1 MKKRLLSLLL
11 VGASLLPASAQYPL
25 QYIKMQLKGRTSF
38 DMMTELWDA
47 AWIEVPG
54 TQAKEYGVYYFRKD
68 VNLASKPSEFVVYV
82 SGDTRYKLYVNG
94 QLASLGPA
102 RNDSRHWNYETVD
115 LAPYLKA
122 GNNVLAAQVWNEG
135 SFTPVPNAT
144 VHTGFLMMG
153 KGDAKVVNTDE
164 TWKAIQDPAY
174 SPLRQS
180 VPGYYALGAGE
191 SIDFSKTIT
200 DWKNANA
207 DLSQWKDANSF
218 ELGAP
223 HDNSFGTGG
232 LFDHILVPST
242 LPQVERFEK
251 RMQTVRQLSVDGTA
265 SQLVKGQW
273 STVGGVSLSKA
284 WPAQQAKV
292 TIPAGKKVQLL
303 LDQEEL
309 TNGFF
314 QLNFSKGAQAEITIR
329 YAETLYN
336 DRGSH
341 KGNRNEVEGKNF
353 VGRHDKLISSGKDNQ
368 QFTSLDWRT
377 FRYVKLEIN
386 TKEEH
391 LEINDISSLFT
402 GFPFKM
408 NAQLNTDNQEL
419 LKMMEIGW
427 RTARLC
433 AIETYTDCPYYEQLQ
448 YLGDTR
454 IQALVSIYNSG
465 DDTLWKNFLRQSDMS
480 RSAEGVTM
488 GRAPSELPQYI
499 TPYALSY
506 IYSIHDYM
514 RYGKDQ
520 QLVFDLIPGAEQI
533 MHYFSK
539 YQMTDGRIKGLPGW
553 NFSDW
558 VDTEGWQMGVAQV
571 GSDGGGILMDLQLL
585 LALQMMSELENYQGN
600 TFMANKY
607 DQAAA
612 KLKEGIQNAYWDAG
626 KGLYAQT
633 IEKKL
638 FSQHANS
645 LAILTGMVSGE
656 QAKQVAQKMLTDT
669 TLSQCSVYYK
679 FYLHEAL
686 VKAGLGNDY
695 LKWLDIW
702 RENIAQ
708 GLTTWAETSDV
719 DGTRSDCH
727 AWGASPNIEFFRTL
741 LGIDS
746 AAPAFAKVKIE
757 PRLGD
762 IKQIGGSMPHPQ
774 GDIKVS
780 YKKNGNALMAEIE
793 LPTHVSGTLVWADK
807 TYNLHG
813 GKNSIEAK

>member
-1 MKKRLLSLLL
+1 MKRYIITFVL
-11 VGASLLPASAQYPL
+11 AAATLLPALAQFPIEMMRRQL
-25 QYIKMQLKGRTSF
+25 QNRTSF
-38 DMMTELWDA
+38 EMKTDA
-47 AWIEVPG
+47 WNAMWIEVPG
-54 TQAKEYGVYYFRKD
+54 TQPKDYGVYYFRKD
-68 VNLASKPSEFVVYV
+68 VDLNAKPSKFVVYV
-82 SGDTRYKLYVNG
+82 SGDTRYKLFVNG
-94 QLASLGPA
+94 ELASLGPA
-102 RNDSRHWNYETVD
+102 RNDSKHWNYETVD
-115 LAPYLKA
+115 LAPYLKV
-122 GNNVLAAQVWNEG
+122 GKNVFAAQVWNEG
-135 SFTPVPNAT
+135 NFTPVPNAT
-144 VHTGFLMMG
+144 MRSGFLMMG
-153 KGDAKVVNTDE
+153 EGDAKLVNTDE

-174 SPLRQS
+174 TPIRQQ

-191 SIDFSKTIT
+191 QIDMSKTIAN
-200 DWKNANA
+200 WKEADA
-207 DLSQWKDANSF
+207 DLSQWQDAKPY
-218 ELGAP
+218 ELGTP
-223 HDNSFGTGG
+223 HDTSSGTGVYTG
-232 LFDHILVPST
+232 HMLVPST

-251 RMQTVRQLSVDGTA
+251 RIPTIRKDGG
-265 SQLVKGQW
+265 LKLPKG
-273 STVGGVSLSKA
+273 
-284 WPAQQAKV
+284 WPSQQAKV
-292 TIPAGKKVQLL
+292 TIPANKKVELL

-314 QLNFSKGAQAEITIR
+314 QLNFSKGNGADITIR
-329 YAETLYN
+329 YAEALYT
-336 DRGSH
+336 DERGQH

-353 VGRHDKLISSGKDNQ
+353 IGRFDKISSSGKNNQ

-377 FRYVKLEIN
+377 FRYVRLDIE
-386 TKEEH
+386 TKGEA
-391 LEINDISSLFT
+391 LEINDISSMFT

-408 NAQLNTDNQEL
+408 NAQLDTDNQEL

-465 DDTLWKNFLRQSDMS
+465 DDVLWKNFLRQSDMS
-480 RSAEGVTM
+480 RNAEGVTM
-488 GRAPSELPQYI
+488 GRAPSELAQYI

-520 QLVFDLIPGAEQI
+520 HLVLDLIPGAEQI
-533 MHYFSK
+533 LHYFSK
-539 YQMTDGRIKGLPGW
+539 YQMADGRIKGLPGW

-558 VDTEGWQMGVAQV
+558 VYSDGWQMGVAQV
-571 GSDGGGILMDLQLL
+571 GKDGGGILMDLQLL
-585 LALQMMSELENYQGN
+585 LALQMMTELENYQGN

-607 DQAAA
+607 SETAA
-612 KLKEGIQNAYWDAG
+612 KLKASIQNAYWDAG

-633 IEKKL
+633 SEKQI

-645 LAILTGMVSGE
+645 LAILTGMVTGE
-656 QAKQVAQKMLTDT
+656 QAKQVAEKMLNDPS
-669 TLSQCSVYYK
+669 LSQCSVYYK

-686 VKAGLGNDY
+686 VKAGLGEDY

-708 GLTTWAETSDV
+708 GLTTWGETSDV

-746 AAPAFAKVKIE
+746 AAPQFAKVKIE

-762 IKQIGGSMPHPQ
+762 LTKIGGSMPHPQ
-774 GDIKVS
+774 GNIKVN
-780 YKKNGNALMAEIE
+780 YQKNGNALKAEIE
-793 LPTHVSGTLVWADK
+793 LPSHVSGTLIWEGKSYD
-807 TYNLHG
+807 LRG
-813 GKNSIEAK
+813 GKNSINAN

>member
-1 MKKRLLSLLL
+1 MKAKLIIWGLL
-11 VGASLLPASAQYPL
+11 AAMAMPASAQYPYVYL
-25 QYIKMQLKGRTSF
+25 KMLLKDRTSYNMQNEF
-38 DMMTELWDA
+38 WDA
-47 AWIEVPG
+47 AWIEVPD
-54 TQAKEYGVYYFRKD
+54 TQPKDYGVYYFRKD
-68 VNLASKPSEFVVYV
+68 VNLATKPAEFKVYV

-94 QLASLGPA
+94 ELASLGPA
-102 RNDSRHWNYETVD
+102 RSDSKHWNYETVD

-122 GNNVLAAQVWNEG
+122 GKNVLAAQVWNEG

-153 KGDAKVVNTDE
+153 EGDAKVVNTDDS
-164 TWKAIQDPAY
+164 WICIQDPAY
-174 SPLRQS
+174 TPLRQTVS
-180 VPGYYALGAGE
+180 GYYALGAGE
-191 SIDFSKTIT
+191 GIDFSKTIS
-200 DWKNANA
+200 DWKDANA
-207 DLSQWKDANSF
+207 DLSQWKKANPF

-223 HDNSFGTGG
+223 HDISFGTGG
-232 LFDHILVPST
+232 LYDHMLVPST

-251 RMQTVRQLSVDGTA
+251 RIQSTRQLIVDGTA
-265 SQLVKGQW
+265 SKLVKGTW
-273 STVGGVSLSKA
+273 STVNGVSLPKT
-284 WPAQQAKV
+284 WPVQKEKV
-292 TIPAGKKVQLL
+292 TIPAGKKVELL

-314 QLNFSKGAQAEITIR
+314 NLNFSKGAQAEITIG
-329 YAETLYN
+329 YAETLYTV
-336 DRGSH
+336 RGSK
-341 KGNRNEVEGKNF
+341 KGNRNEVEGKSF
-353 VGRHDKLISSGKDNQ
+353 MGRHDKLTSSGKDNQ

-377 FRYVKLEIN
+377 FRYVKLEIE
-386 TKEEH
+386 TKDEA
-391 LEINDISSLFT
+391 LEINDIGSTFT
-402 GFPFKM
+402 GFPFKL
-408 NAQLNTDNQEL
+408 NASLDTDNQEL
-419 LKMMEIGW
+419 LKMLEIGW
-427 RTARLC
+427 HTARLC

-454 IQALVSIYNSG
+454 IQALVSAYNSG

-480 RSAEGVTM
+480 RNAEGVTM

-520 QLVFDLIPGAEQI
+520 SLVLELIPGAEQI
-533 MHYFSK
+533 LHYFSK
-539 YQMTDGRIKGLPGW
+539 YQMADGRIKNLPGW

-558 VDTEGWQMGVAQV
+558 VETEGWQTGVAKA
-571 GSDGGGILMDLQLL
+571 GADGGGILMDLQLL
-585 LALQMMSELENYQGN
+585 LALQMMSDLENYQGN

-607 DQAAA
+607 NQQAEV
-612 KLKEGIQNAYWDAG
+612 LKKGIQDAYWDTA

-633 IEKKL
+633 SEKEH

-645 LAILTGMVSGE
+645 LAILTEMVSGE
-656 QAKQVAQKMLTDT
+656 QAKQVAEKMLTDT
-669 TLSQCSVYYK
+669 TLDQCTVYYK
-679 FYLHEAL
+679 YYLHEAL

-702 RENIAQ
+702 RENIAM
-708 GLTTWAETSDV
+708 GMTTWAETSNLET
-719 DGTRSDCH
+719 TRSDCH

-746 AAPAFAKVKIE
+746 SAPAFAKVKIE

-762 IKQIGGSMPHPQ
+762 IQKIGGTMPHPQ
-774 GDIKVS
+774 GNIKVN
-780 YKKNGNALMAEIE
+780 YQRKGNTLKAEVE
-793 LPTHVSGTLVWADK
+793 LPAGVTGSLVWAGKSYDLK
-807 TYNLHG
+807 G